1 LDEQVE
7 KVHDDDDRVMIPRRN
22 LSNQEVGS
30 VIM

>member
-1 LDEQVE
+1 VE